1 MKKMIVLIMALTF
14 ALGITSMV
22 FAAEEKKPV
31 AGPGVPAV
39 PPTLSD
45 EEKTQLS
52 DAKRKATTKPK
63 AVKEGTGVP
72 ALLSDEEKRQ
82 AADAKKKSAAER
94 RKEKKQKAQE
104 AAPAAPV
111 EKAPAEKK

>member
-63 AVKEGTGVP
+63 AVKPAPAPVP
-72 ALLSDEEKRQ
+72 APAPAPAKPAKK
-82 AADAKKKSAAER
+82 AAKKAKKAAKPAKKAAKKAAGKKPAAKKKPPS
-94 RKEKKQKAQE
+94 
-104 AAPAAPV
+104 
-111 EKAPAEKK
+111 